1 MSAERRLLL
10 IADRS
15 TVTGGLRQALEHE
28 GYLVLAARDTQAGL
42 ERLRQH
48 LPDLAIVDAATSA
61 VDGPAVVRAL
71 RDLSLLPILVLLPR
85 PDSTAIIRA
94 LDAGADDC
102 AAADLPASEA
112 LARVRALLRRAEMPP
127 LLPRTTLVI
136 DDQLTLDFSRALVL
150 AGGQPVA
157 LRPTEYRLLY
167 HLASQPG
174 RVLPYESLL
183 ARVWGPEYHQETH
196 YVQLYVA
203 YLRQK
208 IEPDPAQPRYI
219 LTERGLGYRFVDYRP
234 VAGRSGSGRADEAT

>member
-10 IADRS
+10 VSDRP

-42 ERLRQH
+42 EQLRQH
-48 LPDLAIVDAATSA
+48 LPDLAIVDAATPA

-71 RDLSLLPILVLLPR
+71 RDLSLLPILELLPR
-85 PDSTAIIRA
+85 PDSAAIVRA

-102 AAADLPASEA
+102 AAADLPASEV

-127 LLPRTTLVI
+127 LLPRTTLII

-234 VAGRSGSGRADEAT
+234 VAGRSGSGRADEVT